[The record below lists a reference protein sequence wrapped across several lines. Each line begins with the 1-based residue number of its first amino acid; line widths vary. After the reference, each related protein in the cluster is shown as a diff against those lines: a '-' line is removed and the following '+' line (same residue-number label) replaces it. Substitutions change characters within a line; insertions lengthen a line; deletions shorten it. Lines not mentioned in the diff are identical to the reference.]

1 MSVQAVI
8 GILVALGAALA
19 PMHVEAAS
27 ADPMPAPSTAVEAV
41 SKVAAEGASP
51 EAMFAPGAVLD
62 EGIGVPRNYA
72 QLFQRCARGAE
83 LGNAEAMN
91 CLGVLYAMGRGVPQD
106 YVAAFAWYLRAAKN
120 GAVSS
125 ASNIA
130 TAYVYGQGV
139 PQNYSEAAKWL
150 QPAAAQGDAAAQN
163 KLGVLYNE
171 GLGVTKD
178 PGRALALFQLSAG
191 QGHSPAMANL
201 GSMHANGRGA
211 QRDDVRAYA
220 LISTALEI
228 GVPASARDASLYQL
242 GALTERLDEKRL
254 ARAQQLA
261 RELYAAATRPAPP
274 AAHPSADAAYSLQ
287 QID

>member
-1 MSVQAVI
+1 MRVQALI
-8 GILVALGAALA
+8 GILVALGVALA
-19 PMHVEAAS
+19 PMHVVAAS
-27 ADPMPAPSTAVEAV
+27 GDPIPAPS
-41 SKVAAEGASP
+41 
-51 EAMFAPGAVLD
+51 AVLD
-62 EGIGVPRNYA
+62 EGIGVQRNYA

-83 LGNAEAMN
+83 LGHAEAMN

-106 YVAAFAWYLRAAKN
+106 YVAAFAWYLRAAKH

-139 PQNYSEAAKWL
+139 PQSYSEAVKWL
-150 QPAAAQGDAAAQN
+150 QPAAAQGDGAAQN

-171 GLGVTKD
+171 GLGATKD
-178 PGRALALFQLSAG
+178 PAKALALFQLSAG

-242 GALTERLDEKRL
+242 GALAERLDEKRL

-261 RELYAAATRPAPP
+261 RELYTAATQPAPP
-274 AAHPSADAAYSLQ
+274 AAHPSVDAAYSPR